1 MTTILHIESSS
12 NLQSSVSRESGAA
25 VVERLK
31 KIYPGAKVV
40 NRDLVHKPVPH
51 VSAGFVEVLYAKPDA
66 PELALSRELVAELK
80 ASDIIVLEAP
90 MYNFGIPS
98 VLKAWIDH
106 IARAGL
112 TFNYGPK
119 GPEGLLKGKQVVLV
133 LGRGGMYSEGPMKA
147 FDYQETYLRTVLN
160 FLGITDIE
168 TVLIEG
174 AAMGPEG
181 RAAALKRAEAK
192 IAALAV
198 KSAA

>member
-31 KIYPGAKVV
+31 KLYPGAKVV
-40 NRDLVHKPVPH
+40 NRDLVHSPVPH
-51 VSAGFVEVLYAKPDA
+51 VSADFVEVLYVKPDA
-66 PELALSRELVAELK
+66 PALALSRELVAELK

-90 MYNFGIPS
+90 MYNFNIPS

-112 TFNYGPK
+112 TFKYGPN

-192 IAALAV
+192 IATLAV